1 MMLYFLTTCFCMI
14 ALSFSR
20 IEGWVSF
27 VYLAAVIGVTYRLLR
42 NIGAFSL
49 YIEDVPSREKVSTEE
64 ESTEE
69 GAFTRGD
76 SPPLF

>member
-20 IEGWVSF
+20 IQGWVSLIYLSGVF
-27 VYLAAVIGVTYRLLR
+27 VVTFRLLR

-49 YIEDVPSREKVSTEE
+49 DILETPVPTSKEDAASTQD
-64 ESTEE
+64 
-69 GAFTRGD
+69 D
-76 SPPLF
+76 SP